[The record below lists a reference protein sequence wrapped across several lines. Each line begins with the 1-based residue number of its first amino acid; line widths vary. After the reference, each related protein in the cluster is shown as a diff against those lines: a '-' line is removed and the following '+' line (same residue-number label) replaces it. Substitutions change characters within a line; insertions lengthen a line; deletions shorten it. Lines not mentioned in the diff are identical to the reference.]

1 MGHRVGR
8 RGGHDVRER
17 NVSPGSATRALTPSQ
32 TVGPFF
38 HDCLLRTDAT
48 CDALA
53 GDVAAGQ
60 RIHVH
65 GRVLDGD
72 GKPVPDA
79 VLELWQADDH
89 GVYHHPADPRWARP
103 TSFSGFGR
111 VGTDEDGRFE
121 FTSVVPGRVPGRGG
135 ELQAPHV
142 SIAVFARG
150 LLNHLFTRMYFP
162 DEPSNDTDPTLFCV
176 PAHRRATLIAR
187 ATSPSDD
194 TVGARVFRFDIVLQ
208 GSDETVFFAIA

>member
-1 MGHRVGR
+1 M
-8 RGGHDVRER
+8 
-17 NVSPGSATRALTPSQ
+17 SPEPAPRALTPSQ

-48 CDALA
+48 CDTLA
-53 GDVAAGQ
+53 GEDASGQ
-60 RIHVH
+60 RIHVQ

-72 GKPVPDA
+72 GMPVPDA

-89 GVYHHPADPRWARP
+89 GVYHHHADSRWTRP

-111 VGTDEDGRFE
+111 VGTDEDGRFA
-121 FTSVVPGRVPGRGG
+121 FTSVLPGRVPGHGD
-135 ELQAPHV
+135 ELQAPHI

-162 DEPSNDTDPTLFCV
+162 DEPSNDGDPALLRV
-176 PAHRRATLIAR
+176 PAHRRPTLIAR
-187 ATSPSDD
+187 AMPPADGAD
-194 TVGARVFRFDIVLQ
+194 GARVFRFDIVLQ
-208 GSDETVFFAIA
+208 GSGETVFFAIA